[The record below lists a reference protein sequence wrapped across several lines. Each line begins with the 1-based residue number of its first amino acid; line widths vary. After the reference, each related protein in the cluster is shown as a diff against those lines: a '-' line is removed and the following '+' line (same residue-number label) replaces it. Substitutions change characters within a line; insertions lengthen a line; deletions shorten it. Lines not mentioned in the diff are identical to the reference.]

1 MEDETSE
8 VKIRYKPEDYKKLQE
23 KADSLHLKI
32 RTYIIMVSLNTNIK
46 METNIKKNEKII

>member
-1 MEDETSE
+1 MEEE
-8 VKIRYKPEDYKKLQE
+8 IKQIKIRYSPEDYKELKE